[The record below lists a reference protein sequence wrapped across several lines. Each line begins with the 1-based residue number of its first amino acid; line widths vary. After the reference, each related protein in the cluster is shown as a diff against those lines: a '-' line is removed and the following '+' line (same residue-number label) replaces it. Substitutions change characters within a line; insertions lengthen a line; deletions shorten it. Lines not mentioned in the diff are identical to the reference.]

1 MKINRFED
9 IEIWKD
15 ARILNKE
22 IYFLCKRLRDKGEYI
37 LSDQIKRCS
46 VSIMANVA
54 EGFGRGTN
62 KEFKRFLFI
71 SKASASELSSHLYIA
86 LDVDVIDR
94 VLFDDLYSK
103 TDLIQKKLSSF
114 INYLRKNE
122 N

>member
-46 VSIMANVA
+46 ISIMANVA

-94 VLFDDLYSK
+94 VLFDDLYYK
-103 TDLIQKKLSSF
+103 IELIQKKLSSF